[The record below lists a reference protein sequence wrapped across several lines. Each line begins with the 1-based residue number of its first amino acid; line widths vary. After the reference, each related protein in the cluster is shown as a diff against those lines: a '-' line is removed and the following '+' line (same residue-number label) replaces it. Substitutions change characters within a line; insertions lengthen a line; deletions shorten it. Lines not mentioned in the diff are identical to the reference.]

1 MKKILNVHQYY
12 YYIFL
17 AIYFVFGIYFSL
29 NIGITIDEPHS
40 NWVWE
45 LNKKKI
51 SNIFFKTNHDLSYLD
66 TYHGYYGI
74 GFYIISTPLEQ
85 IFSLLIK
92 NKNINTEG
100 SILLLKHPTVFI
112 FFFISGIFFKKII
125 ILITK
130 DKLFS
135 NLSTIFYLTYPY
147 ILGHS
152 FFNVKDI
159 PFMSIWLISTFYL
172 IKNLNEYF
180 FKTKIKIKNLCIL
193 ALSTAYLLSLRI
205 NGILIFLEYFIF
217 LIVYLNVFKKNFFI
231 FIKEIKKEILIFF
244 TIIFLVTFILYP
256 SFWTEPGKYIDSI
269 NFFGQIIQTV
279 CTITLG
285 ECMETQNLPST
296 YLFIW
301 LFFKL
306 PILLLF
312 GILLFPFIEKKLFND
327 KKNSLIIAS
336 LLLTVFSIIV
346 LFVFLKIN
354 LYDEVRQILFLIPL
368 IFLISLSLLFYF
380 KKKLS
385 ILFLSF
391 YIVFFIVNNFKIF
404 PYNYLWLNNFN
415 VLINVNK
422 NFEKDYWGVSTRE
435 ITKYFNTK
443 SLKRDTCIIS
453 TRNDG
458 IKYFLKQKDIC
469 FKPFKD
475 LHKKNKR
482 PFYVALIER
491 TINKGLPNNCNL
503 RHSYSTKIN
512 FSKEDI
518 VVAKI
523 YECS

>member
-1 MKKILNVHQYY
+1 MKKIINVHQYY

-29 NIGITIDEPHS
+29 NIGITLDEPHS

-147 ILGHS
+147 ILGHG

-217 LIVYLNVFKKNFFI
+217 LIVYLNVFKRI
-231 FIKEIKKEILIFF
+231 RY
-244 TIIFLVTFILYP
+244 T
-256 SFWTEPGKYIDSI
+256 
-269 NFFGQIIQTV
+269 
-279 CTITLG
+279 
-285 ECMETQNLPST
+285 
-296 YLFIW
+296 
-301 LFFKL
+301 
-306 PILLLF
+306 
-312 GILLFPFIEKKLFND
+312 
-327 KKNSLIIAS
+327 
-336 LLLTVFSIIV
+336 
-346 LFVFLKIN
+346 
-354 LYDEVRQILFLIPL
+354 
-368 IFLISLSLLFYF
+368 
-380 KKKLS
+380 
-385 ILFLSF
+385 
-391 YIVFFIVNNFKIF
+391 
-404 PYNYLWLNNFN
+404 
-415 VLINVNK
+415 
-422 NFEKDYWGVSTRE
+422 
-435 ITKYFNTK
+435 
-443 SLKRDTCIIS
+443 
-453 TRNDG
+453 
-458 IKYFLKQKDIC
+458 
-469 FKPFKD
+469 
-475 LHKKNKR
+475 
-482 PFYVALIER
+482 
-491 TINKGLPNNCNL
+491 
-503 RHSYSTKIN
+503 
-512 FSKEDI
+512 
-518 VVAKI
+518 
-523 YECS
+523 